1 MKKILYFL
9 TIILSVLVLTSC
21 DKKDD
26 SETTTTALETTTVE
40 ETQETTTEV
49 LISLPETAV
58 PYISLYY
65 RTSGNVEHLVGD
77 SYESEW
83 VSATD
88 IVVLHTYATDVSEF
102 TWTHADFQDEFTPLW
117 EAFENSSDSK
127 LGYKVSFYL
136 KDGTYIEK
144 TILKPSDTESYFDYL
159 ENYLYDDVNVPRS
172 TWYSHLT
179 DDKMTDDTII
189 TSIKFTCGKNYE
201 LIDGEISVSAFVYD
215 SDEYFDENGEYIGDT
230 IYSTVIKNTCED
242 ASLAAT
248 VTPTV
253 TSSMGTA
260 ISGLTDS
267 SYTTYTKFSEGET
280 VTISA
285 SHMSYVYIEYYSVA
299 SNVSLIINGNIRT
312 HEGDLFLHQLIKV
325 DGAAD
330 SITLKPNE
338 GALEICNIYV
348 YCGDELPDDVQDWSK
363 IDTND
368 VDMLVFSTHADDEI
382 LFLGGVLS
390 IYGGEY
396 DKNVLVV
403 YMTNYWDGDRRREHE
418 KLNGIWEAGI
428 KYYPVNGDF
437 SDLYCSDYAGALKVY
452 DYSSVLSFVTEE
464 IRKYKPSIV
473 VTQDLNGEYG
483 HGAHILLATAVCE
496 AVDNSND
503 ATFEPESY
511 ELYGIFDVKKTY
523 LHLYGENTISL
534 DMRTPL
540 SVFDNRTS
548 LEVCADAYL
557 KHVSQQWCWF
567 YVSDEYEYSIADFGL
582 YRTTVGYDTGNDMF
596 ENIE

>member
-49 LISLPETAV
+49 LVSLPETAV

-201 LIDGEISVSAFVYD
+201 LIDGEM
-215 SDEYFDENGEYIGDT
+215 T
-230 IYSTVIKNTCED
+230 
-242 ASLAAT
+242 AA
-248 VTPTV
+248 
-253 TSSMGTA
+253 
-260 ISGLTDS
+260 
-267 SYTTYTKFSEGET
+267 
-280 VTISA
+280 
-285 SHMSYVYIEYYSVA
+285 
-299 SNVSLIINGNIRT
+299 LI
-312 HEGDLFLHQLIKV
+312 
-325 DGAAD
+325 GAA
-330 SITLKPNE
+330 P
-338 GALEICNIYV
+338 
-348 YCGDELPDDVQDWSK
+348 
-363 IDTND
+363 
-368 VDMLVFSTHADDEI
+368 
-382 LFLGGVLS
+382 
-390 IYGGEY
+390 
-396 DKNVLVV
+396 
-403 YMTNYWDGDRRREHE
+403 
-418 KLNGIWEAGI
+418 
-428 KYYPVNGDF
+428 
-437 SDLYCSDYAGALKVY
+437 
-452 DYSSVLSFVTEE
+452 
-464 IRKYKPSIV
+464 
-473 VTQDLNGEYG
+473 
-483 HGAHILLATAVCE
+483 
-496 AVDNSND
+496 
-503 ATFEPESY
+503 
-511 ELYGIFDVKKTY
+511 
-523 LHLYGENTISL
+523 
-534 DMRTPL
+534 
-540 SVFDNRTS
+540 
-548 LEVCADAYL
+548 
-557 KHVSQQWCWF
+557 
-567 YVSDEYEYSIADFGL
+567 
-582 YRTTVGYDTGNDMF
+582 
-596 ENIE
+596 